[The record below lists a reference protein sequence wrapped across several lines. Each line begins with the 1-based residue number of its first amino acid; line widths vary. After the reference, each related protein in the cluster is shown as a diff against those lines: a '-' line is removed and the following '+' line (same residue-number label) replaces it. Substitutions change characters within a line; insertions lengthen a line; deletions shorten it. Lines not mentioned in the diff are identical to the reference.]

1 MKKPSQDSI
10 AEATKRVMDRLPL
23 DKIRSIPKYK
33 DITEEDYF
41 LLIKNAEKFAILIF
55 ETYIAGTNSNGGAG
69 FK

>member
-1 MKKPSQDSI
+1 MNKPSQDSI

-23 DKIRSIPKYK
+23 DKIRNIPKYK

-55 ETYIAGTNSNGGAG
+55 ETYIAVTNSNG
-69 FK
+69 